1 MLRVPHR
8 PPLGTLGGSTG
19 EQGQETNLSWTERVS
34 PNLLFDPPLS
44 RFFFIVVLPP
54 FRFILYVPW
63 PPEVSVIQAL
73 LVLVNISLV

>member
-44 RFFFIVVLPP
+44 RFFFYCGSTPL
-54 FRFILYVPW
+54 
-63 PPEVSVIQAL
+63 
-73 LVLVNISLV
+73 SLHIICPLAP